1 MASQKGQKAKG
12 GKPIAG
18 ASALEAAVAQ
28 NAAGIVAF
36 MADPRLF
43 SVFTVTEDVGVPKK
57 GETTDYVLKATAETG
72 WQGTVLVPRWLLTKN
87 GKLALRG
94 MGVVGTKLA
103 CVQKRTAVERTRWEG
118 HLSGGGCMTTGTV
131 IETNFI
137 VTAALE

>member
-1 MASQKGQKAKG
+1 MASHKGQKAKG

-57 GETTDYVLKATAETG
+57 GGTDYLLKATSETG
-72 WQGTVLVPRWLLTKN
+72 WEGTVLVPRSLLTKN

-94 MGVVGTKLA
+94 MGLAGTKLV
-103 CVQKRTAVERTRWEG
+103 CSQKRVEVERSRWEG
-118 HLSGGGCMTTGTV
+118 HRGGGCMATGTV
-131 IETNFI
+131 IETEF
-137 VTAALE
+137 VVAAAIE

>member
-57 GETTDYVLKATAETG
+57 GETPD
-72 WQGTVLVPRWLLTKN
+72 
-87 GKLALRG
+87 
-94 MGVVGTKLA
+94 
-103 CVQKRTAVERTRWEG
+103 
-118 HLSGGGCMTTGTV
+118 
-131 IETNFI
+131 
-137 VTAALE
+137 